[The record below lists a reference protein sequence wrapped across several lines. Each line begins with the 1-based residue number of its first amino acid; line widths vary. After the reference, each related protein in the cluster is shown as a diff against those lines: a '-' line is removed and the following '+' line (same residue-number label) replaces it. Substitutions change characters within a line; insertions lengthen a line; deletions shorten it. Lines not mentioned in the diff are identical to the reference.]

1 MQVEVTM
8 RSAPASD
15 AMKKLVVERIP
26 RLISIDIM
34 TREFPSVPKNIA
46 RMLAI
51 VNPMTT
57 VKAGLLLLADDWTDS
72 QELFVTLFSTAV
84 LLNKQFM
91 FYGNGLV
98 KFTSYFAF
106 FSLRRLEPP
115 IMIFALVFGPPKCN
129 NSLEL
134 LGLLTFSCL

>member
-1 MQVEVTM
+1 M

-26 RLISIDIM
+26 RLIIIDIM

-57 VKAGLLLLADDWTDS
+57 VKAGLLLLPDWTDS
-72 QELFVTLFSTAV
+72 LELFVRLFSRAV

-91 FYGNGLV
+91 LQ
-98 KFTSYFAF
+98 
-106 FSLRRLEPP
+106 
-115 IMIFALVFGPPKCN
+115 
-129 NSLEL
+129 
-134 LGLLTFSCL
+134 